1 MRTRRWASGCCSTWK
16 PLSHS
21 KTFLSTWDK
30 WWKSNQPPSSTQG
43 SISSFK
49 QIAEQNLNYS
59 KITLAFRCHI
69 KIHDSRDGR
78 QVRSFSQ
85 LRNIFPQEDTFII
98 SDRPMLPDG
107 VASASNQA
115 WNEDDY
121 DDEIFEEKPAKS
133 SLFRSALF
141 PLIPGPGNLASIQ
154 ISMLGQI
161 GNHGFALSTN
171 HVPSENR
178 IRLRPFLISIL

>member
-1 MRTRRWASGCCSTWK
+1 M
-16 PLSHS
+16 
-21 KTFLSTWDK
+21 
-30 WWKSNQPPSSTQG
+30 
-43 SISSFK
+43 
-49 QIAEQNLNYS
+49 
-59 KITLAFRCHI
+59 
-69 KIHDSRDGR
+69 
-78 QVRSFSQ
+78 RSFSQ

-141 PLIPGPGNLASIQ
+141 PLIPGPGNLIHSTGNDRYSGKNGQGFLFHYRQWTHVRTYGTDVFAMD
-154 ISMLGQI
+154 ML
-161 GNHGFALSTN
+161 S
-171 HVPSENR
+171 
-178 IRLRPFLISIL
+178 LISQASGDELMKPMAFYCVFILVLRRLLPDF

>member
-1 MRTRRWASGCCSTWK
+1 MC
-16 PLSHS
+16 
-21 KTFLSTWDK
+21 
-30 WWKSNQPPSSTQG
+30 
-43 SISSFK
+43 
-49 QIAEQNLNYS
+49 
-59 KITLAFRCHI
+59 
-69 KIHDSRDGR
+69 
-78 QVRSFSQ
+78 SFSQ

-115 WNEDDY
+115 WNDDDY

-178 IRLRPFLISIL
+178 IRLRPFLNSIL